1 METIK
6 DNPSPRRKFIG
17 SLAAGAAAIGLSA
30 LPSTLKAA
38 PVENEPYNDP
48 DDPDAWFKKVKG
60 KHRMVFDVRDPLH
73 GHEAILPFAWPRVF
87 LLTNAAT
94 GTPEKENT
102 VIVVLR
108 HNGIP
113 YALESRLWEKYKLG
127 EHFNIMDDK
136 DGSPSVR
143 NAMWKPDPPFKVP
156 GVGPVPIGIN
166 DLQESGVMFC
176 VCSMAIKVNSFVV
189 AQKMKLDPEDV
200 MKDWMSGLLPDIKP
214 MPSGL
219 WAIGRAVEHQ
229 CTYIAV

>member
-30 LPSTLKAA
+30 LSAPLKAA
-38 PVENEPYNDP
+38 PAADALYNGP
-48 DDPDAWFKKVKG
+48 DDPDAWFSKVKG
-60 KHRMVFDVRDPLH
+60 KHRMVFDVRDPLP
-73 GHEAILPFAWPRVF
+73 GHEAILPFAWPKVF

-113 YALESRLWEKYKLG
+113 YAMESRLWEKYKLG

-136 DGSPSVR
+136 DGSPSLR
-143 NAMWKPDPPFKVP
+143 NYMWKPDPPFSVP

-176 VCSMAIKVNSFVV
+176 VCSMALKVNSHVV
-189 AQKMKLDPEDV
+189 AQKMKLKPEDV
-200 MKDWMSGLLPDIKP
+200 LNDWMKGLLPDVKP